1 MDEIEAQVRKSFP
14 VREEYMDCTGQ
25 IRVFELCLDRVL
37 SPGYLLR
44 AKEITEEE
52 YCYEFE
58 VFAESNPFI
67 GFGRLREKIRRGMSR
82 RYLVVNH
89 SRLSMSHD
97 EIAGSISY
105 RGLIVDGQLLPW
117 EELQKLLLTHEG
129 FHIELR
135 IRGGDEWPG

>member
-14 VREEYMDCTGQ
+14 VREEYTDCTGRN
-25 IRVFELCLDRVL
+25 RVFELFLDRVL

-67 GFGRLREKIRRGMSR
+67 GFGRLREKIRRGISR
-82 RYLVVNH
+82 KYLVVNH
-89 SRLSMSHD
+89 GRLSMSHD
-97 EIAGSISY
+97 EMAGSISY
-105 RGLIVDGQLLPW
+105 QGLVVDGHLLPW
-117 EELQKLLLTHEG
+117 EKLRELLLAHEG
-129 FHIELR
+129 LHIELR
-135 IRGGDEWPG
+135 IRSGDE

>member
-14 VREEYMDCTGQ
+14 MREEYTDCAGQ
-25 IRVFELCLDRVL
+25 LRVFELYLDRVL

-44 AKEITEEE
+44 AKEITETE

-67 GFGRLREKIRRGMSR
+67 GFGRLREKIRRGISR
-82 RYLVVNH
+82 KYLVVDH
-89 SRLSMSHD
+89 GHLSMSHD
-97 EIAGSISY
+97 VMAGSISY
-105 RGLIVDGQLLPW
+105 QGLIVDGQLLPW
-117 EELQKLLLTHEG
+117 EKLWELLLTHEG

-135 IRGGDEWPG
+135 VRGGDE